1 MANKQYFGID
11 VSSWNGTPDF
21 TKAKGLD
28 FVILR
33 VTEKNGIDKS
43 FESNYKSAT
52 KAGLKVGVYKYSYA
66 KNSTE
71 SKREAEDVIET
82 LSGRH
87 LDFPV
92 FLDLEWKT
100 QETFS
105 KSQISSIIEVF
116 RDVIEKAGYK
126 FGIYCNKNWYNNL
139 IPADAK
145 KKYDFW
151 IASVPADANDDGTVH
166 ETLRPAYG
174 IGWQYSWKGKV
185 SGLSGGYDADV
196 FYTLYEDE
204 KTDTKGTKE
213 EAQLSKTTITAS
225 DVVKT
230 AQAWVGKKESDG
242 SHKVIID
249 TYNAYKPLTRGYKVS
264 YTDAW
269 CDTFVSAVFIKL
281 DAVDLI
287 GGTECGVENH
297 VQLFKKAG
305 IWNEDGTI
313 TPKAGDIIVYN
324 WDKSTQPND
333 GAADHIGIVK
343 SVSSKTIKVIE
354 GNYKDSVAIRS
365 LSVGN
370 GYIRG
375 YAQPKYGEGEAK
387 DVETKP
393 ATQVPADEPVT
404 SVPAVADEPITP
416 STGMV
421 RMGDDGPSV
430 KYMQYCLK
438 MIGFNLAV
446 DGIFGTKTYAALT
459 SFQNSNALYV
469 DGICGPHTWGALLN
483 EVAKKETA
491 KSVMELAK
499 EVLAGKW
506 GNQPDREKNLKA
518 AGYKNYQEI
527 QNEVNKLLKS

>member
-1 MANKQYFGID
+1 MAKKEYFGID
-11 VSSWNGTPDF
+11 VSSWNGKPDF
-21 TKAKGLD
+21 TNAKGLD
-28 FVILR
+28 YVILR
-33 VTEKNGIDKS
+33 VTEKNGVDKS

-52 KAGLKVGVYKYSYA
+52 KAGMKVGVYKYSYA

-71 SKREAEDVIET
+71 SKREAEEVIET

-100 QETFS
+100 QESFS
-105 KSQISSIIEVF
+105 KSQIGSIIEIF
-116 RDVIEKAGYK
+116 REVVEKAGYK

-139 IPADAK
+139 IPTAAK
-145 KKYDFW
+145 SKYDFW
-151 IASVPADANDDGTVH
+151 IASVPKEDNDDGTIH
-166 ETLRPAYG
+166 ESLRPSYG
-174 IGWQYSWKGKV
+174 VGWQYSWKGKV
-185 SGLSGGYDADV
+185 TGLSGGYDSNV
-196 FYTLYEDE
+196 FYTLYDDKKKE
-204 KTDTKGTKE
+204 TKE
-213 EAQLSKTTITAS
+213 EEIVSKVTVTAS
-225 DVVKT
+225 DVIKT
-230 AQAWVGKKESDG
+230 AEAWLGKKESDG

-249 TYNAYKPLTRGYKVS
+249 TYNDHKPLARGYKVS
-264 YTDAW
+264 YTDPW

-281 DAVDLI
+281 NATDLI

-297 VQLFKKAG
+297 VSLFKKAG

-313 TPKAGDIIVYN
+313 TPKPGDIPVYN

-333 GAADHIGIVK
+333 GYSDHIGIVE
-343 SVSSKTIKVIE
+343 SVSGKTIKVIE
-354 GNYKDSVAIRS
+354 GNYKDSVAIRY

-375 YAQPKYGEGEAK
+375 YAQPKYSASKAK
-387 DVETKP
+387 EVQTTP
-393 ATQVPADEPVT
+393 AIQVPASPVKEV
-404 SVPAVADEPITP
+404 VPTP

-430 KYMQYCLK
+430 TYMQYCLK
-438 MIGFNLAV
+438 QIGFNLAV
-446 DGIFGTKTYAALT
+446 DGIFGNKTYAALT
-459 SFQNSNALYV
+459 SFQNSNGLYV
-469 DGICGPHTWGALLN
+469 DGICGPRTWGVLLS
-483 EVAKKETA
+483 EMSKKQTA

-506 GNQPDREKNLKA
+506 GNQPDREKKLAA

-527 QNEVNKLLKS
+527 QNEVNKLLGK